1 MLRAVVS
8 GATSFLGSSVAE
20 ALLAN
25 GYEVYGLVRTSSGAR
40 HFLPRHPRFYEISCD
55 ITETALWTEAIGRA
69 DCFFHFA
76 WGGPGISGRADADLQ
91 YKNVLD
97 TLECIHAAKALGV
110 RRFLFAGSQAEYGK
124 VRGITTEQTPCH
136 PILEYGKNKYR
147 VYQRASRLAGE
158 LGMEY
163 VHARIFSVYGPKD
176 HPYTLIPVCIR
187 GFLSGETIQL
197 STCAQKWNF
206 LHVND
211 AARALVRLG
220 ECDLHGCNP
229 VVVNVAS
236 SDTRVLKSFVEE
248 IHRLCG
254 NRGSCAY
261 GSRQVDEEPVD
272 NWPDIGLL
280 QSLIGVQKE
289 VSFEDGI
296 AELIEINLR
305 EMER

>member
-1 MLRAVVS
+1 MLRVVVS

-25 GYEVYGLVRTSSGAR
+25 GYEVCGLVRASSNAR
-40 HFLPRHPRFYEISCD
+40 HFLPRHPRFHEISCD
-55 ITETALWTEAIGRA
+55 IAETALWTEAIGRA
-69 DCFFHFA
+69 DRFYHFA
-76 WGGPGISGRADADLQ
+76 WGGPGMSGRADADLQ
-91 YKNVLD
+91 YRNVLD
-97 TLECIHAAKALGV
+97 TLACVRASKALGV
-110 RRFLFAGSQAEYGK
+110 RRFLFAGSQAEYGR
-124 VRGITTEQTPCH
+124 VCGITTEQTPCD

-147 VYQRASRLAGE
+147 VYQRASRLAAE

-187 GFLSGETIQL
+187 GFLSGETIEL
-197 STCAQKWNF
+197 STCDQKWNF
-206 LHVND
+206 LHVRD
-211 AARALVRLG
+211 AARALLLLG
-220 ECDLHGCNP
+220 ECDLQGRNSLA
-229 VVVNVAS
+229 VNVAS
-236 SDTRVLKSFVEE
+236 SDTRVLKSFVEQ

-261 GSRQVDEEPVD
+261 GSRHTDEAPVD

-280 QSLIGVQKE
+280 QSLIGVQEE

-296 AELIEINLR
+296 AELIEMNLR